1 MCDCEKQNNI
11 GTKIVKTSRRGFL
24 KTVGASTL
32 TLAAA
37 QVSIFSAQ
45 SVSAANDPL
54 DLVDDALK
62 IARKSYMFQEI
73 LDELKEAKIKFSISK
88 SSVKIAALNGPIFGC
103 VLNHLSA
110 NTKRLGADILLT
122 VDFAQSELIFT
133 QHIIGSGAVDI
144 FNVSSVIFDS
154 RIDLQPEL
162 RGTSGHYTTPPKMV
176 RFRAEDYWAFSR
188 PDARPLRED
197 EILQVGWPEEG
208 TTSDYWHYQNV
219 SGADWHI
226 NNGLIMYRATEILES
241 QTKKTNGLSRVVKL
255 TYQDK

>member
-1 MCDCEKQNNI
+1 MCDCQEKNS
-11 GTKIVKTSRRGFL
+11 KIKPIKTSRRGFL

-37 QVSIFSAQ
+37 QVPIFSSQ
-45 SVSAANDPL
+45 SVSAVNNPL

-62 IARKSYMFQEI
+62 IARKSSMLQEI
-73 LDELKEAKIKFSISK
+73 LDELKEAKIKFSVSK

-103 VLNHLSA
+103 VLNHSTS

-122 VDFAQSELIFT
+122 VDFTQGELIFT
-133 QHIIGSGAVDI
+133 QHIIGSSAVDI
-144 FNVSSVIFDS
+144 FNVSSIIFDN
-154 RIDLQPEL
+154 RVNLQPEL
-162 RGTSGHYTTPPKMV
+162 RGTSGYYTTPPKML
-176 RFRAEDYWAFSR
+176 RPRAEDYWAFSH
-188 PDARPLRED
+188 PDTRPLRED
-197 EILQVGWPEEG
+197 EALQVGWPEEG
-208 TTSDYWHYQNV
+208 VTSDYWHYQNI

-241 QTKKTNGLSRVVKL
+241 QTKKSNGLSRIVKL